1 MLYTYRCPS
10 CGAVIKR
17 PTPAAGLLLCTC
29 MYGLLR
35 PLGWDPG
42 ATPGGTSPRPTAN
55 RIPNVIMRNVS
66 IINCGTGVRMDGGHA
81 EIDGLDISDTPVGI
95 ELNKGAT
102 VNARKVRF
110 KVGP

>member
-1 MLYTYRCPS
+1 MLYAYQCPS
-10 CGAVIKR
+10 CGVVIKR
-17 PTPAAGLLLCTC
+17 RSPAAGLLLCTC

-42 ATPGGTSPRPTAN
+42 AMPGGTSPRPTAD
-55 RIPNVIMRNVS
+55 RMRNVS

-81 EIDGLDISDTPVGI
+81 EIDALDISDTPVGI